1 MSINSTETQNNQ
13 ETKTAEQA
21 NNTGAANGGALAQPQ
36 PTGEQR
42 LTETEYIAKLKVA
55 EDKNKQWEAAHN
67 SQAQKIQHYQTKL
80 QQYEA
85 GGAQA
90 SSAGGNNSNNNTNN
104 NTNVDPAS
112 GAAFSTDDSTRKIV
126 REELYGLQTEQTVG
140 NVKINLQNHIKQGFK
155 PAASNVQLEQLLP
168 VIDAEADRL
177 RRDPAFEAEFGH
189 LPIANQIV
197 AAYDLASAG
206 RLITLVKTG
215 DGNPPAPKPNEQKF
229 SSQSDYG
236 GQTASS
242 LSTGDVIAQKEQD
255 LAQLKA
261 DAKAGKP
268 VDQNQIMKL
277 DFELQKLRT
286 KAAG

>member
-1 MSINSTETQNNQ
+1 MSVNSTETQNNQ
-13 ETKTAEQA
+13 ETKTVDPA
-21 NNTGAANGGALAQPQ
+21 NNASAANGGANTQPQ

-42 LTETEYIAKLKVA
+42 LSEAEYIAKLKVA

-80 QQYEA
+80 QQYET
-85 GGAQA
+85 GGA
-90 SSAGGNNSNNNTNN
+90 AGSTGANNSNNNTNN
-104 NTNVDPAS
+104 NTNVDPTG

-126 REELYGLQTEQTVG
+126 REELYGLQTEQTIG

-155 PAASNVQLEQLLP
+155 PAASNVQLDQLLP

-189 LPIANQIV
+189 LPVANQIV

-206 RLITLVKTG
+206 RLITLVKAG

-261 DAKAGKP
+261 GKP